1 MHATDG
7 VEVMGKRKGNI
18 EIGQRMAEELIRLF
32 GGPAEINRRF
42 GCTKK
47 QYYHWT
53 DGITP
58 GGHMLAKLH
67 HCGGDV
73 IYVLSG
79 RRTNNEKL

>member
-1 MHATDG
+1 
-7 VEVMGKRKGNI
+7 MGKRKGNI

-32 GGPAEINRRF
+32 GCPTEIYRRF
-42 GCTKK
+42 GCSAK
-47 QYYHWT
+47 QYYHWS

-67 HCGGDV
+67 YCGGDV

-79 RRTNNEKL
+79 RRTMDEKL